1 MLRHPPC
8 VKAIGAGQTGAKAYE
23 EIATG
28 RRTGRVYAQGEIGV
42 ENLLKISSLID
53 AINERIGQFIKWL
66 ILAAVIVSTGNAIV
80 RKIFNQSSNAWL
92 ELQWY
97 LFGAVFMLGAA
108 YTFLKNEHIR
118 IDIVTG
124 NFRKRTRDWI
134 DVFGHIFFLV
144 PFCWI
149 MIYHGFPFF
158 YRSFALGESSMNA
171 GGLTVWPAK
180 LLIPVGFV
188 LLLAQGISELIKRI
202 AIIQGV
208 IEDPNAAVGHHAAA
222 EAEAE
227 RLLQAAKAAAAETRS

>member
-1 MLRHPPC
+1 
-8 VKAIGAGQTGAKAYE
+8 
-23 EIATG
+23 
-28 RRTGRVYAQGEIGV
+28 V
-42 ENLLKISSLID
+42 ENLLKVSRAID
-53 AINERIGQFIKWL
+53 AINERIGHFVKWL

-80 RKIFNQSSNAWL
+80 RKLFNQSSNAWL

-124 NFRKRTRDWI
+124 NFSKRTRDWI
-134 DVFGHIFFLV
+134 DVFGHIFFLL

-149 MIYHGFPFF
+149 MIYHGIPFF
-158 YRSFALGESSMNA
+158 QRSFALQESSMNA

-188 LLLAQGISELIKRI
+188 LLLAQCFSELIKRI
-202 AIIQGV
+202 AIIKGV
-208 IEDPNAAVGHHAAA
+208 MEDPNAAVGHHAAA

-227 RLLQAAKAAAAETRS
+227 RLLQIAKAEAQARS

>member
-1 MLRHPPC
+1 M
-8 VKAIGAGQTGAKAYE
+8 
-23 EIATG
+23 
-28 RRTGRVYAQGEIGV
+28 

-53 AINERIGQFIKWL
+53 AINERIGHFVKWL
-66 ILAAVIVSTGNAIV
+66 ILAAVIVSTGNAII
-80 RKIFNQSSNAWL
+80 RKVFNQSSNAWL

-158 YRSFALGESSMNA
+158 HRSYVLNEASMNA

-188 LLLAQGISELIKRI
+188 LLLAQGISELIKRL

-208 IEDPNAAVGHHAAA
+208 MEDPNAAVGHHAAA

-227 RLLQAAKAAAAETRS
+227 RLLQVAKAEAASRS